1 MPFALRLR
9 TRIAWLA
16 LAAMLMSALAPGIS
30 SAMALGTAPEI
41 WGEVCRAEGAAAPD
55 TAPGVP
61 PGHDAGMADC
71 PFCLPQAGAPALPS
85 PERVFAAPA
94 DGGSA
99 APRLFLLAPTASW
112 QWLAAQARA
121 PPTRA

>member
-1 MPFALRLR
+1 MPLALRLR
-9 TRIAWLA
+9 TRIAWIA

-30 SAMALGTAPEI
+30 SAMALGAAPEI

-61 PGHDAGMADC
+61 SGHGAGMADC

-94 DGGSA
+94 DGGST